1 MILLMLNLLSFFHD
15 SPFYFFCSTTRSTYG
30 KGTFSLSSDLPAN
43 TYNKAPF
50 FKAYISLVI
59 PLVVNIDYRTLIPW
73 FFLRVRIIVRNWR
86 VNTSESAIWNQNHV
100 NKNDIRPLRSD
111 SLLILV
117 YP

>member
-1 MILLMLNLLSFFHD
+1 MISLMLNLLSLFHD

-86 VNTSESAIWNQNHV
+86 ANTSESAIWNQNHV